1 MRERKDLAIDILM
14 DIIGGILIAAGAYNF
29 AAEAEFPL
37 VGFNGIGLILYHLFG
52 LPIGAV
58 AMVLNI
64 PVAIL
69 CWRLLGKAFML
80 CSIRTIVITS
90 LIIDL
95 AAPLLP
101 VYTGDRMLAA
111 ICTGVLSGLG
121 YALIYMR
128 ESSTGGSDFI
138 IMAIRAV
145 KPHLSLGS
153 ISLGMESLIILVGAV
168 TVSQNIDGLIY
179 GMIINILLSGVM
191 DKVMCGVTKGKMAL
205 VVTDYAKDIV
215 QEIDMVTGRGCTL
228 LKAEGGYRADEKDVV
243 MCACSNKQMVTIR
256 RTVKK
261 TDPKAFLII
270 LDSNEVIGEGF
281 QKN

>member
-1 MRERKDLAIDILM
+1 MGERKELAIDILV
-14 DIIGGILIAAGAYNF
+14 DIVGGILIAVGAYNF

-52 LPIGAV
+52 LPIGTV
-58 AMVLNI
+58 ALVLNI

-69 CWRLLGKAFML
+69 CWRLLGKDFLLRSM
-80 CSIRTIVITS
+80 RTIVITS
-90 LIIDL
+90 LIMDL

-101 VYTGDRMLAA
+101 VYHGDRMLAA

-153 ISLGMESLIILVGAV
+153 ISLGMESLIILIGAV
-168 TVSQNIDGLIY
+168 TVSRNIDGLIY
-179 GMIINILLSGVM
+179 GMIINVLLSGVM
-191 DKVMCGVTKGKMAL
+191 DKVMCGMTKGKMAL
-205 VVTDYAKDIV
+205 VVTDHAKEIAR
-215 QEIDMVTGRGCTL
+215 EIDLDTGRGCTF
-228 LKAEGGYRADEKDVV
+228 LKAEGGFRADEKDVV
-243 MCACSNKQMVTIR
+243 MCACSNKQMVSIR
-256 RTVKK
+256 RTVKN
-261 TDPKAFLII
+261 TDPDAFLII
-270 LDSNEVIGEGF
+270 LDSNEVVGEGF
-281 QKN
+281 QEC